1 MRKRKCRLWDFI
13 CKKEYLWHPYELVFR
28 PIWKGCYAPKYG
40 TIKQTRLIMGWVFL
54 FALHLVIEVFFDR
67 HNARILFTISSKNN
81 TTKFSS
87 KIEK

>member
-40 TIKQTRLIMGWVFL
+40 TIKQTRLIMGR
-54 FALHLVIEVFFDR
+54 ALYYIVYINRSDSINKVILE
-67 HNARILFTISSKNN
+67 SK
-81 TTKFSS
+81 KFIRSAYS
-87 KIEK
+87 